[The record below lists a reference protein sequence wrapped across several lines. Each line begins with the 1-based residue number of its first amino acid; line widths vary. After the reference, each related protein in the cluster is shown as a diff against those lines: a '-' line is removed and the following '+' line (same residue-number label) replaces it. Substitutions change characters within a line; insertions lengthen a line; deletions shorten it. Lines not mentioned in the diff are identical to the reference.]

1 MTPDGVIELNREI
14 LNPGEP
20 HQLLDRGLLES
31 ACARPKNHWHYNG
44 VDDVEKL
51 ATLLLF
57 AIAENHAFLQ
67 GNKRTGFAAM
77 VGFLGANGFRFD
89 LSDDA
94 ACADD
99 ILATLQQQSTPEAF
113 EDRLRRA
120 IVPVDTR
127 SWRS

>member
-1 MTPDGVIELNREI
+1 V
-14 LNPGEP
+14 
-20 HQLLDRGLLES
+20 
-31 ACARPKNHWHYNG
+31 A
-44 VDDVEKL
+44 KL

-67 GNKRTGFAAM
+67 GNKRTAFAAM

-89 LSDDA
+89 LSDDT

-99 ILATLQQQSTPEAF
+99 ILATLQQQSTLEAF
-113 EDRLRRA
+113 EDRLRNV

-127 SWRS
+127 VW